1 MRTFKTINGNTINN
15 IDRYDYIVQSIDID
29 GRRMNSGKISRHL
42 VPSKAMLTLMGIACV
57 GMSVLALMLMFQ

>member
-1 MRTFKTINGNTINN
+1 MRVYKNYTTEKINRL
-15 IDRYDYIVQSIDID
+15 DRYDYIVQSIEID

-57 GMSVLALMLMFQ
+57 GMSILALILMLQ

>member
-1 MRTFKTINGNTINN
+1 MRTFKTFNSNNINN
-15 IDRYDYIVQSIDID
+15 IDRYDYIVKSVEID
-29 GRRMNSGKISRHL
+29 GRRMNSGKISSHL